1 MNIACNECRQRLSDA
16 LDETANPAA
25 AGALAQHLAGCDA
38 CRAELELLQAAR
50 AELRTFPVLAAPT
63 DLRARVRA
71 QLEATPVVPEPL
83 ARPLAE
89 RKAIAA
95 PASPPSV
102 PAATPHKRGNELE
115 PGTRRTWRS
124 YLRVFS
130 NNPAAVAWASCCMLL
145 LIYSISLSRRSQSPG
160 QYTIAERA
168 PVSEPQQ
175 KHLEGTGKTPAQQP
189 APRNAPAS
197 KPIPKPTAPGTVPE
211 LAVPALPGV
220 PPAVTTPPAGEKP
233 NATPN
238 PPVHEHD
245 SAIQEKPQTQAPQ
258 TKPAP
263 KSAPKPML
271 KSSSDSS
278 SAFSANGSSS
288 ARTRAGHTAGA
299 PAPAPQQA
307 KKNFMARSTPD
318 NARDEAGR
326 AAITS
331 AERAPARDETTAET
345 TAVREI
351 TTRLTPP
358 RNAGWAQVS
367 VVLSGG
373 ARFDDG
379 QKSRVIWSG
388 SALANEPI
396 ELSFSVQGAA
406 GGTAKISL
414 QEVKNGQAQTITS
427 KTVAVGAS
435 G

>member
-16 LDETANPAA
+16 LDEAANPAA
-25 AGALAQHLAGCDA
+25 ESALAQHLAGCDA

-50 AELRTFPVLAAPT
+50 AELRTFPVLAAPA

-71 QLEATPVVPEPL
+71 QLEAAPVVPERL

-95 PASPPSV
+95 TANPPSV
-102 PAATPHKRGNELE
+102 SVTTPRRHRSELE

-130 NNPAAVAWASCCMLL
+130 NNPAATAWASCCVLL
-145 LIYSISLSRRSQSPG
+145 LLYSVSLSRRPQPQSPG
-160 QYTIAERA
+160 QYPIAERA
-168 PVSEPQQ
+168 PMSKSQQ
-175 KHLEGTGKTPAQQP
+175 KHTDGTGKTPAQQP
-189 APRNAPAS
+189 ASRNAPAS
-197 KPIPKPTAPGTVPE
+197 KPIPKPAVPGKVPE
-211 LAVPALPGV
+211 LAVPALPGM
-220 PPAVTTPPAGEKP
+220 PPAMTVQPANEKPSANPSPPAPQHNLE
-233 NATPN
+233 
-238 PPVHEHD
+238 
-245 SAIQEKPQTQAPQ
+245 IQEKPQTQAPQ
-258 TKPAP
+258 SKPAP
-263 KSAPKPML
+263 KPD
-271 KSSSDSS
+271 SDSGN
-278 SAFSANGSSS
+278 AIAANGSSS
-288 ARTRAGHTAGA
+288 AKARADQNAGA

-318 NARDEAGR
+318 NARGAASAPAAVASEGR
-326 AAITS
+326 V
-331 AERAPARDETTAET
+331 PARDETTAET

-351 TTRLTPP
+351 KTRLTPP
-358 RNAGWAQVS
+358 RNVGWAQVS

-396 ELSFSVQGAA
+396 ELSFSVQGA